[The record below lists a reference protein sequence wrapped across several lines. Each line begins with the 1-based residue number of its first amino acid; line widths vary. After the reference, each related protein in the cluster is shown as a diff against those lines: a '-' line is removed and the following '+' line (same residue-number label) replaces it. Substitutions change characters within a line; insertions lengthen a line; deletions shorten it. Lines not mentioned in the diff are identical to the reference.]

1 MCTPGITARQ
11 RSPGDGGQ
19 SSRVPRV
26 LDTVKER
33 QRTKP
38 PTDAHLLEDVVLQD
52 HEGRPIRLGDVWRD
66 RTAVLAFIRHYG
78 CVFCRDQAV
87 KLHRLRD
94 DFEAAGVRLV
104 MIGHGTPEMAAS
116 FRRAQGVDLPVLVDP
131 DRRVYDAI
139 GAKVATLSEL
149 IGPRQILAGLRAAV
163 GSRLRQGDIVVHQ
176 GRIIGHAAQLGGV
189 LVVAPDGSVR
199 YSHLAEE
206 ASDYPP
212 AREVLAAARAVQANT
227 RDAHTAAAV

>member
-1 MCTPGITARQ
+1 
-11 RSPGDGGQ
+11 
-19 SSRVPRV
+19 V
-26 LDTVKER
+26 LDTVKVR
-33 QRTKP
+33 QRTSP
-38 PTDAHLLEDVVLQD
+38 PTDARVLEDVVLLD
-52 HEGRPIRLGDVWRD
+52 HEARPIRLGDIWKD
-66 RTAVLAFIRHYG
+66 RPAVLAFIRHYG

-87 KLHRLRD
+87 KLHRVRD

-104 MIGHGTPEMAAS
+104 MIGHGTPEMAAA

-139 GAKVATLSEL
+139 GAKVATMSEL

-163 GSRLRQGDIVVHQ
+163 GSRMRQGDIAVHQ
-176 GRIIGHAAQLGGV
+176 GRIIGNAAQLGGV

-199 YSHLAEE
+199 YSHLAED

-212 AREVLAAARAVQANT
+212 AREVLAAARAIGPMSRQPNT
-227 RDAHTAAAV
+227 ASAV